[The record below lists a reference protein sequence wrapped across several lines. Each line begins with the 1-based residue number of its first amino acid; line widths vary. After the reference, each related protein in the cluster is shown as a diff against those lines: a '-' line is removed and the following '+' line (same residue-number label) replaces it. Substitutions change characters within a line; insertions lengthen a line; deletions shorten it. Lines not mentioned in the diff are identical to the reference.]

1 MSSDPV
7 SRETPGVILD
17 DDPLI
22 SSLPDL
28 LGESFPAL
36 HRYFQLLKQHGV
48 ERGLI
53 GPREVDRIW
62 DRHIINSTAAVPY
75 LQSASHILD
84 VGSGAGLPGVV
95 VAAMLPEAKVDLIE
109 PMERRCTWLNEVVTE
124 LGLTNTTVVRG
135 RAEEFFGKIEA
146 DAVTARAVAAMDKL
160 AKWTLPLLSS
170 GGKLVAMKGQ
180 KAEAEISDAQ
190 TTLRK
195 LGAVSTA
202 IHSATTVNGFG
213 STTVVEVEKG

>member
-1 MSSDPV
+1 MATETV

-17 DDPLI
+17 DDPVI
-22 SSLPDL
+22 SRLPEL
-28 LGESFPAL
+28 LGEGFPAL
-36 HRYFQLLKQHGV
+36 QKYFELLKQHGV

-62 DRHIINSTAAVPY
+62 DRHIINSTAVVPY
-75 LQSASHILD
+75 LRSSSHILD
-84 VGSGAGLPGVV
+84 VGSGAGLPGIV

-109 PMERRCTWLNEVVTE
+109 PMERRCVWLNEVVTE
-124 LGLTNTTVVRG
+124 LGLKNTTVIRG

-180 KAEAEISDAQ
+180 KAEAEITEAQ

-202 IHSATTVNGFG
+202 IHSAATVPGFG
-213 STTVVEVEKG
+213 STTVVEVQKS